1 MNLNILL
8 GFLCIFRVK
17 GIENLRVVDV
27 FVMCFVFFGI
37 INVLMIMIVEKV
49 VDMILGKD
57 IVKDIIKYLYLF

>member
-1 MNLNILL
+1 MNVNDLL
-8 GFLCIFRVK
+8 CFFCIFRVK

-49 VDMILGKD
+49 VDMIRGKD
-57 IVKDIIKYLYLF
+57 IVKYI

>member
-1 MNLNILL
+1 MNLNIL
-8 GFLCIFRVK
+8 FCFFCIFRVK

-49 VDMILGKD
+49 VDMILGRD
-57 IVKDIIKYLYLF
+57 IVKYI

>member
-1 MNLNILL
+1 MNLNILFC
-8 GFLCIFRVK
+8 FLCIFRVK

-57 IVKDIIKYLYLF
+57 IVKYI